1 MAINTQK
8 VVVGGIAAAVV
19 NNVLGFVIFGMLLA
33 PSMNAEMDAVMPG
46 ASAKMMGG
54 NGMIWMI
61 AGSVVMGFVMA
72 WTYAAM
78 RPRFGAGMK
87 TAVMASLPTWFAGIF
102 FWAQNVMSLGMIS
115 MKNMVLG
122 SIAALVIN
130 IAMAATAGFLYKED
144 GA

>member
-1 MAINTQK
+1 VAINTQK

-33 PSMNAEMDAVMPG
+33 PSMNAEMDAVLPG

-54 NGMIWMI
+54 NGMIWAI
-61 AGSVVMGFVMA
+61 GGSVVMGFVMA

-78 RPRFGAGMK
+78 RPRFGPGMK
-87 TAVMASLPTWFAGIF
+87 TAVMASLPTWFAGLF
-102 FWAQNVMSLGMIS
+102 FWAQNMMGLGMIS

-122 SIAALVIN
+122 SIAAFVIN
-130 IAMAATAGFLYKED
+130 LAMAATAGFLYKED